1 MIKSGSQHHNH
12 HPPPSSNGVLTSVS
26 SPSSTDDMNSALL
39 KSPSESDGPGMFGK
53 FKGFTLLPLQKE
65 ASRTPDAST
74 PNVAFVQ
81 PITKDPHPTRSA
93 PPVPVGSQAPAPS
106 LPPPNKGSH
115 ARPLISN
122 PVLENSTCPAAGTEN
137 TIPSR
142 PAPLPPVTNTHNQG
156 TTLKRIKSYLKKE
169 DPPVVKIKPTI
180 DKEKLKNIEISAPI
194 PISESIT
201 SNLSEESKDSSSSV
215 RPLLNRTQSM
225 KSPTKSLTKLQS
237 FGSMRHPNDGRPKST
252 VQSNTCR
259 PKSPPPRPPAPKVT
273 DYQAPIEE
281 HTYDDCEA
289 VETASVDDN
298 IYSVIDEKPKPTAAI
313 VDNSSLLGEIVNEI
327 EKRNVDSI
335 YSASTINKSKGP
347 ASVTTKGAPIARV
360 APTRPNIDNKKVA
373 SVKPK
378 PLAKPTTAGR
388 NNSHVARLQ
397 QKFENK

>member
-1 MIKSGSQHHNH
+1 
-12 HPPPSSNGVLTSVS
+12 
-26 SPSSTDDMNSALL
+26 MNSALL
-39 KSPSESDGPGMFGK
+39 KSPSDSEGPGMFGK

-65 ASRTPDAST
+65 STGTPDIAT

-81 PITKDPHPTRSA
+81 PITKDPHPTRTA
-93 PPVPVGSQAPAPS
+93 PPVPLASPGHAPT

-115 ARPLISN
+115 ARPLISS
-122 PVLENSTCPAAGTEN
+122 PVLENSTCSAAGVEN
-137 TIPSR
+137 TAPSR
-142 PAPLPPVTNTHNQG
+142 PAPLPPAVSTNNQV
-156 TTLKRIKSYLKKE
+156 TTLKRIKSYLKRE
-169 DPPVVKIKPTI
+169 EPPVMKIKPTI

-194 PISESIT
+194 PISDSIT

-225 KSPTKSLTKLQS
+225 KSPIKPVKKIPS

-273 DYQAPIEE
+273 TEYQVPIEE

-298 IYSVIDEKPKPTAAI
+298 IYSVIDEKPKPTAALM
-313 VDNSSLLGEIVNEI
+313 DNSSLLGEIVNEI

-335 YSASTINKSKGP
+335 YSASTINKSKSP
-347 ASVTTKGAPIARV
+347 ASVTTVKSSAPIARV
-360 APTRPNIDNKKVA
+360 APTRPAPNLDNKKVT

-378 PLAKPTTAGR
+378 PLAKPALAGR

-397 QKFENK
+397 QKFESK

>member
-1 MIKSGSQHHNH
+1 
-12 HPPPSSNGVLTSVS
+12 
-26 SPSSTDDMNSALL
+26 MNSALL
-39 KSPSESDGPGMFGK
+39 KSPPEVNGPGMFGK
-53 FKGFTLLPLQKE
+53 FKGFTLIPIQKE
-65 ASRTPDAST
+65 SQAPIVST

-81 PITKDPHPTRSA
+81 PLTKDPHPTRSA
-93 PPVPVGSQAPAPS
+93 PPVPAVKQTHAPN

-115 ARPLISN
+115 ARPLISS
-122 PVLENSTCPAAGTEN
+122 PVLENSTCAAAGSD

-142 PAPLPPVTNTHNQG
+142 PAPQPPVVTNTHNHG
-156 TTLKRIKSYLKKE
+156 TTLKRIKSMLKKD

-180 DKEKLKNIEISAPI
+180 DKEKLKNIEISSPI

-225 KSPTKSLTKLQS
+225 KSPIKSQAKLQS
-237 FGSMRHPNDGRPKST
+237 FGSMRYPNDGRPKST
-252 VQSNTCR
+252 VQSTCR

-281 HTYDDCEA
+281 HMYDDCEA

-298 IYSVIDEKPKPTAAI
+298 IYSVIDEKPKPVVAAAAP
-313 VDNSSLLGEIVNEI
+313 VDNNSLLGEIVNEI
-327 EKRNVDSI
+327 EKRNGDSI
-335 YSASTINKSKGP
+335 YAASTINKNKNP
-347 ASVTTKGAPIARV
+347 AALTTTTTKGAAPIARV
-360 APTRPNIDNKKVA
+360 APTRPAPTIIDNKKVTP
-373 SVKPK
+373 VKPK
-378 PLAKPTTAGR
+378 PLAKPAIGR